1 MDKYFTFLRMR
12 QSSFFANLSLF
23 TGRRQSLLPQN
34 RLTGFNLGNSILSSR
49 ERGITMTK
57 VSFSRDEYWPLIK
70 QLVNMLICVAT
81 LVVKHLRGVDLPAQ
95 SFC

>member
-1 MDKYFTFLRMR
+1 
-12 QSSFFANLSLF
+12 
-23 TGRRQSLLPQN
+23 
-34 RLTGFNLGNSILSSR
+34 
-49 ERGITMTK
+49 MTK